1 MAMTTKRLQAHRG
14 TGVDQLHLTI
24 PVPTTTAINTT
35 FTVTENFERPFE
47 EVPRIIGS
55 NVPKPGAA
63 AGITVTKTSVTVT
76 LRSQATSVYSAE
88 NVNVNVTLEGRVL

>member
-24 PVPTTTAINTT
+24 PVTTTTAADTT
-35 FTVTENFERPFE
+35 FTATENFERPFE
-47 EVPRIIGS
+47 EIPRIIGS

-63 AGITVTKTSVTVT
+63 AGITVTKTGITVA
-76 LRSQATSVYSAE
+76 LRSQTTSIYSAE
-88 NVNVNVTLEGRVL
+88 EVLVNVTLEGRVL